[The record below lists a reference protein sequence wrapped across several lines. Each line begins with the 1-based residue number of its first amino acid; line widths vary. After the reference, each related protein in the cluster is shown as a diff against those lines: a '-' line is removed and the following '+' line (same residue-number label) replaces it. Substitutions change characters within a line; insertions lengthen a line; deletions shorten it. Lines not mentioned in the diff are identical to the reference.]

1 MQSAS
6 ASVVAWSPIMATHG
20 SPGRMRIAKKT
31 MLMAPSSIGTATTSR
46 RSDVLEHRRSAQLST
61 FSISG

>member
-20 SPGRMRIAKKT
+20 SPGRMRIAKNT
-31 MLMAPSSIGTATTSR
+31 MLMAPSSIGTATRSR
-46 RSDVLEHRRSAQLST
+46 RTTYLSIYLSVGAQLS
-61 FSISG
+61 

>member
-20 SPGRMRIAKKT
+20 SPGKTRIAKNT
-31 MLMAPSSIGTATTSR
+31 MLMAPSSIGTAISSR
-46 RSDVLEHRRSAQLST
+46 RSTYWIMAQPRPSAPS
-61 FSISG
+61 SSGP